1 MRKSQQGAGR
11 VRRGAEVRRGAGKKS
26 TVRSGRAARSNK
38 PPQPAQQ
45 GEFEFRSWGGAR
57 RGAGRKPAG
66 ARALVPHDSRPAHK
80 ARFPVLVTTRVRP
93 GLPSLRRPAEAAAIR
108 NALASATLGGKR
120 EDGERAHFH
129 VVHHSIQ
136 SNHLH
141 LIVEASDRCALSG
154 GMRGLLVRIAR
165 ALNRLW
171 GRSGSVFA
179 DRFHERALLNPR
191 QVRNALVY
199 VLQNLRKHGIH
210 LSGPD
215 PFSSGPEFD
224 GWLDERAAWGGAE
237 RPGAPKGGGAGGAT
251 GLSGMQ
257 RAARGEGPQPKTWL
271 LGVGWQRHGLIDPH
285 EVPRAH

>member
-1 MRKSQQGAGR
+1 MRKMKPAAGR
-11 VRRGAEVRRGAGKKS
+11 KP
-26 TVRSGRAARSNK
+26 RAMQR
-38 PPQPAQQ
+38 
-45 GEFEFRSWGGAR
+45 ELVFRSWGGAR
-57 RGAGRKPAG
+57 KGAGRKPKG
-66 ARALVPHDSRPAHK
+66 ERALAPHVARPAHK
-80 ARFPVLVTTRVRP
+80 SRFPVLVTTRVRP
-93 GLPSLRRPAEAAAIR
+93 GLKSLRRPAEAALIR
-108 NALASATLGGKR
+108 GALANATLDCEAQARG
-120 EDGERAHFH
+120 RAQFH

-141 LIVEASDRCALSG
+141 LIVEASDRRALSA
-154 GMRGLLVRIAR
+154 GMRGLLVRVAR

-224 GWLDERAAWGGAE
+224 GWRA
-237 RPGAPKGGGAGGAT
+237 KHVTGGGAVQRADPGRGASL
-251 GLSGMQ
+251 GCCGPSGMR
-257 RAARGEGPQPKTWL
+257 RAARGAIPSPKTWL

-285 EVPRAH
+285 EVPRSH